1 MMGQTVTIT
10 TTYSNFQKT
19 DYGVTLPYTSNV
31 DMGQFAMTI
40 NTKKVE
46 VNKDIDQKIFDM
58 PAK

>member
-1 MMGQTVTIT
+1 MGQTVTIT

-19 DYGVTLPYTSNV
+19 DYGITLPYTSNV